1 MTIEITLIPISCR
14 TLHKSI
20 KFLLK
25 IIANILVWAALICGI
40 FIMISPRYIQTI
52 STPSPYLSDNIILFC
67 DYGGGICLISGAM
80 LLMTVIYDI
89 KINLCIK
96 EKPQ

>member
-1 MTIEITLIPISCR
+1 MTIEITLLPISCR

-52 STPSPYLSDNIILFC
+52 STSNRHLSDNTILFC
-67 DYGGGICLISGAM
+67 DYGIGICLISVAI
-80 LLMTVIYDI
+80 LLMTILYDI

-96 EKPQ
+96 EKSE